1 MQRRPDEEAAV
12 AHLFLQPQ
20 HISIAADG
28 TRWIPSIYGT
38 ERTDGLW
45 EAWIE
50 FRAMD
55 ERPVRVTDRETT
67 QPNRQAVEYWSTGLE
82 PIYFEGAFSRA
93 VALPA

>member
-1 MQRRPDEEAAV
+1 MP
-12 AHLFLQPQ
+12 HLFLQPQ
-20 HISIAADG
+20 HISIEADG
-28 TRWIPSIYGT
+28 TVWIPLIYGT
-38 ERTDGLW
+38 ERTDGSW

-50 FRAMD
+50 FRAVD
-55 ERPVRVTDRETT
+55 NRAVRVTDRETT

>member
-1 MQRRPDEEAAV
+1 MQLRLDDDPAH
-12 AHLFLQPQ
+12 HLFLQPQ
-20 HISIAADG
+20 RISIEADG
-28 TRWIPSIYGT
+28 TRWIPLIYGA
-38 ERTDGLW
+38 ERTDGTW

-50 FRAMD
+50 FRALD
-55 ERPVRVTDRETT
+55 GRPVRVTDRETT